1 MKYLIIISIFFGLLN
16 FANADCEVNGYYKAN
31 GTWVDGYTRS
41 GDCWQGNIKNYD
53 SEGRS
58 DEDRM
63 KDRRKYLLIFIPI
76 FLVLLFIHSKLKED
90 SYLANTFGWIVG
102 LLGLY
107 LGIVF
112 MSDSLLIGIL
122 IFIGIV
128 YYYIKDSSFIKKRT
142 YTLNITL
149 SKQLEKEFKLASK
162 KLVNIEKTLISREL
176 SVALY
181 QSEQRIARFK
191 NEIFVTFECDN
202 YGIIIKK
209 KDGIASSCY
218 LLPLQNLDNYENE
231 SKLIEGFPD

>member
-1 MKYLIIISIFFGLLN
+1 MKYLIIVSIFIGLLN

-41 GDCWQGNIKNYD
+41 GDCWQGSIKNYD

-58 DEDRM
+58 AEDRM
-63 KDRRKYLLIFIPI
+63 KNRRKYLLIFIPI
-76 FLVLLFIHSKLKED
+76 FFVLLFIYSKLEEG
-90 SYLANTFGWIVG
+90 SYLENALGLIIG

-112 MSDSLLIGIL
+112 ISDSLLIGIL

-128 YYYIKDSSFIKKRT
+128 YYYIKDSSFIKKRAFFS
-142 YTLNITL
+142 NITL
-149 SKQLEKEFKLASK
+149 SKELKKEFSLVNK
-162 KLVNIEKTLISREL
+162 KLVNVEKTLISREL

-181 QSEQRIARFK
+181 QSDQRIMRFK
-191 NEIFVTFECDN
+191 NETFVTFECEN

-209 KDGIASSCY
+209 KDGIATSCY
-218 LLPLQNLDNYENE
+218 LLSLQNLDNYQNQNN
-231 SKLIEGFPD
+231 LIENFSD